1 MGFSIYKFAK
11 VWSVLLEHFIKHNP
25 LFFCRVCSLI
35 NKNHTGLGLLHELS
49 YLVIYYKIFS
59 ISSLWNLEPF
69 KSYIWY
75 NDWTKNLV
83 NLLTVVSSRKCFGLQ
98 LWSTQRV
105 SDDSTQFGVKGYGL
119 WPKFHT
125 HDQATGLVQNANFIP
140 ILPRINQTIFKRGI
154 RLGFDG
160 AHIYSYYWC

>member
-1 MGFSIYKFAK
+1 MKKKTMWVFVFQKNGKI
-11 VWSVLLEHFIKHNP
+11 WSVLLEHFIKHKP

-35 NKNHTGLGLLHELS
+35 NKNHTGLHELS

-69 KSYIWY
+69 NSYIWY

-105 SDDSTQFGVKGYGL
+105 FDDSAQFGVKGYGL

-125 HDQATGLVQNANFIP
+125 HDEKVLL
-140 ILPRINQTIFKRGI
+140 IL
-154 RLGFDG
+154 
-160 AHIYSYYWC
+160 